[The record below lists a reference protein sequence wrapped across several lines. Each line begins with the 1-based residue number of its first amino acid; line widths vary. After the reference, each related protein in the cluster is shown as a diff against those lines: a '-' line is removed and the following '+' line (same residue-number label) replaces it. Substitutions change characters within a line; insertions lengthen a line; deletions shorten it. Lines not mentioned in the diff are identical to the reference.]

1 MNKITAVCRLIRFP
15 FLITGIFIMFAT
27 RYLIIRPIL
36 SVNDLSLQFSDFNF
50 GILVFSLSSLIAAGY
65 IINDYFDSKA
75 DRKNNLKTTVIG
87 RKMSRMTAITLHTV
101 LNLVAILAAAW
112 ISESIGMLRL
122 SILFLLAS
130 GLLWFYSTSY
140 KHKKIL
146 GKVILS
152 AMIASI
158 PLVITLYEIPDLN
171 REYGAILS
179 ENRTSLKYLF
189 NWTGGFSVFLFLVS
203 LIRLI
208 IKEKI
213 ELTGKSCDISINLLE
228 RTSLYILY
236 LILISFFVLLRV
248 YIFNKDVIT
257 TWYFF
262 ILIIV
267 PIFLSL
273 AQIRKSTSYKN
284 LKLSDLLIKIISIA
298 GILYTVVI
306 NYIFYNNLI

>member
-130 GLLWFYSTSY
+130 GY